1 MITKSMF
8 NSWVYDST
16 FLMTLLVAN
25 MSSCFPEEKVHRI
38 ELIMYQKPDKI
49 PGKLQD
55 RSWEKQEKT
64 SFSSFTFL
72 LLIFAKDY
80 CK

>member
-1 MITKSMF
+1 M
-8 NSWVYDST
+8 
-16 FLMTLLVAN
+16 LVTN
-25 MSSCFPEEKVHRI
+25 MSSCFPEQNIHRNT
-38 ELIMYQKPDKI
+38 LIMYQKPDKI

-55 RSWEKQEKT
+55 RSWEKQDKN
-64 SFSSFTFL
+64 SFSSFAFL

>member
-1 MITKSMF
+1 
-8 NSWVYDST
+8 
-16 FLMTLLVAN
+16 MTVLVAN
-25 MSSCFPEEKVHRI
+25 MSNCFPEQKVQKN

-55 RSWEKQEKT
+55 RSWEKQEKNRFP
-64 SFSSFTFL
+64 SFIFL

-80 CK
+80 YK